1 MPPTNSSLLNLVG
14 APRVAATLPIFLC
27 AMLFTD
33 LSFDGPICATLVNA
47 TFDLPAMRDAKS
59 SMSGIVDAPVMIT
72 KIHHCITSV
81 RMQVGLV
88 ELGLV
93 GLRAQDTG
101 DGRQRQEGF
110 DVVVVVDVIVVA
122 VASVTTGQAPPGRR
136 RRHGS
141 LPLLGRRGGGI
152 RR

>member
-1 MPPTNSSLLNLVG
+1 
-14 APRVAATLPIFLC
+14 
-27 AMLFTD
+27 MLFTD

-110 DVVVVVDVIVVA
+110 DVVVAAA

-136 RRHGS
+136 RHHSSSWPPWRRHQKKTTVT
-141 LPLLGRRGGGI
+141 LRCCFCRF
-152 RR
+152 

>member
-1 MPPTNSSLLNLVG
+1 
-14 APRVAATLPIFLC
+14 VAATLPIFLC

-72 KIHHCITSV
+72 KIRITSV

-101 DGRQRQEGF
+101 DGRQ
-110 DVVVVVDVIVVA
+110 
-122 VASVTTGQAPPGRR
+122 
-136 RRHGS
+136 
-141 LPLLGRRGGGI
+141 
-152 RR
+152 

>member
-27 AMLFTD
+27 AMLFTN

-59 SMSGIVDAPVMIT
+59 SMSGIVDASVMIT

-101 DGRQRQEGF
+101 DGRQRREGF
-110 DVVVVVDVIVVA
+110 DVVVDIAVA
-122 VASVTTGQAPPGRR
+122 VASVTAGLAPPGRR

>member
-27 AMLFTD
+27 AMLFTN

-59 SMSGIVDAPVMIT
+59 SMSGSVDASVMIT

-101 DGRQRQEGF
+101 DGRQRREGF
-110 DVVVVVDVIVVA
+110 DVVVDVAVA
-122 VASVTTGQAPPGRR
+122 VASVTAGLAPPGRR

>member
-27 AMLFTD
+27 AMLFTN

-59 SMSGIVDAPVMIT
+59 SMSGIVDASVMIT

-101 DGRQRQEGF
+101 DGRQRREGF
-110 DVVVVVDVIVVA
+110 DVVVDVAVA
-122 VASVTTGQAPPGRR
+122 VASVTAGLAPPGRR